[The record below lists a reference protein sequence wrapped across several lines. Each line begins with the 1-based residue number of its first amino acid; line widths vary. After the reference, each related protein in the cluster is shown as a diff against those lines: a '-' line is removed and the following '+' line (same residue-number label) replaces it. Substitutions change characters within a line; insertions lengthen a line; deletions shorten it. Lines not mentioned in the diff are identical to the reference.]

1 MIEAIL
7 VEGLVY
13 AVLALGVFV
22 SFRVLDFPDLT
33 AEGAF
38 PLGAATAAAL
48 IGAGAHPAL
57 AVLAAFI
64 AAALA
69 GAATGAIYAAFKVPS
84 LLAGIVVMTGL
95 WSVNLR
101 VLGGRANLP
110 LIANNPIMDAA
121 YALLPSRPE
130 WSAALFFAL
139 AVALTLALLVWFF
152 NTEAGIAMGALGDN
166 EAVVIAAGANPVS
179 LRTAGVAL
187 SGGLCGLSG
196 ALAASY
202 QGFADVNFGSGV
214 VAAGLASVMVGE
226 LMLKSN
232 RIGLQIIRVV
242 LGSIMF
248 RGLMFA
254 GRSYGYLIGMTPND
268 LRLVTALLVIGA
280 IALGRT
286 RTKRRTAAPSLP
298 IRGAA
303 AKGVSL

>member
-1 MIEAIL
+1 VIEAIL

-13 AVLALGVFV
+13 AVLALGVFI
-22 SFRVLDFPDLT
+22 SFRVLDFPDLS

-48 IGAGAHPAL
+48 ISSGAHPAL

-84 LLAGIVVMTGL
+84 LLAGIVVMTGS
-95 WSVNLR
+95 WSINLR

-110 LIANNPIMDAA
+110 LIASNPVMDAA
-121 YALLPSRPE
+121 YGLLPSSPE

-139 AVALTLALLVWFF
+139 AVALVLALLVWFF
-152 NTEAGIAMGALGDN
+152 STEAGIAMGALGDN

-226 LMLKSN
+226 LMLKTN
-232 RIGLQIIRVV
+232 RIGLQIARVV
-242 LGSIMF
+242 LGSIIF

-280 IALGRT
+280 IALGRV
-286 RTKRRTAAPSLP
+286 RKKQRMAARPPALSGPAVKGSSL
-298 IRGAA
+298 
-303 AKGVSL
+303 